1 MDLFAQGKRH
11 LFVNDIKAAVESLQ
25 EASRM
30 LAEQHGETSPECG
43 DVYFY
48 YGRALLDMARIESDV
63 LGNALDGVPE
73 GDDLENSQVENP
85 DKMTE
90 EEKEKVSNDVD
101 EALQE
106 NTSKK
111 SSPSDDETEED
122 ETEDEETEGDEAEE
136 DSAMDTDAE
145 KKDESKEKGD
155 KDGEEDLEEGDK
167 KDEEDEDVSNHQLAW
182 EMLELAKV
190 IYQKQAD
197 GDKAM
202 SIKTAQVFLKL
213 GEVGLE
219 SETYPQPIEDFQACL
234 KIQEKHMEAD
244 DRCLAETHYQLGVA
258 YSFSDDFDKSIASF
272 SKALKIIEDR
282 ITNLKKVTSPTKG
295 SKKTPSKSPGKDA
308 KETDSAD
315 SVFEIKELDKLVPEI
330 KEKIDDMEEMKKD
343 AKDKI
348 NKVKKEIGK
357 ANAIGGNDDCKTNA
371 FGSSNDSS
379 EAKTIETK
387 KRKPEDEAKSDLKKK
402 AAVDMENKTKELKKQ
417 AK

>member
-1 MDLFAQGKRH
+1 M
-11 LFVNDIKAAVESLQ
+11 
-25 EASRM
+25 
-30 LAEQHGETSPECG
+30 
-43 DVYFY
+43 
-48 YGRALLDMARIESDV
+48 ESDV
-63 LGNALDGVPE
+63 LGLAMEGVPE
-73 GDDLENSQVENP
+73 GEDLDNSQVDNP
-85 DKMTE
+85 GKLSE
-90 EEKEKVSNDVD
+90 EEKEKVSEQVD
-101 EALQE
+101 NALQE
-106 NTSKK
+106 NSTNSDAKK
-111 SSPSDDETEED
+111 SSPKDGKSDKDE
-122 ETEDEETEGDEAEE
+122 
-136 DSAMDTDAE
+136 AMDTD
-145 KKDESKEKGD
+145 KKDGDSSHDDSSQDESQEESGE
-155 KDGEEDLEEGDK
+155 DGEVELEKAEGEE
-167 KDEEDEDVSNHQLAW
+167 KDEDEAVSNHQLAW

-190 IYQKQAD
+190 IYQKQEED
-197 GDKAM
+197 DKAM
-202 SIKTAQVFLKL
+202 SLKTAQVFLKL

-219 SETYPQPIEDFQACL
+219 SETYPQSIEDFQACL

-282 ITNLKKVTSPTKG
+282 ITNLKKASSPAKG

-308 KETDSAD
+308 KDTSID

-330 KEKIDDMEEMKKD
+330 KEKIEDMEEMKKD